1 MATPLLSTSATPP
14 VVPRSVDYP
23 ESDGRPLAE
32 TEVHIQCLI
41 DAREGLRAY
50 FREERDVHV
59 GGDLLLYY
67 EEGDPHQSVAPD
79 VFMVRGLARDEQ
91 LRVYKL
97 WEVGKPPDFVLEITS
112 RGTRFEDTGAKRGLY
127 QALGVPEYVLF
138 DPLSEYL
145 RPPLQ
150 GLRLVGD
157 EYQPIPS
164 RPDGRLVSQSLGLEL
179 QVVEGKLRFRDPRTD
194 AWLRTPE
201 EEVLARQEAE
211 RRVAGAEARVAA
223 EAEARRAAEAR
234 AARAEAELAQLRTR
248 LKQDAR

>member
-1 MATPLLSTSATPP
+1 MATQVLPRPP
-14 VVPRSVDYP
+14 AVPGPVDYP

-50 FREERDVHV
+50 FRDSPDVHV

-79 VFMVRGLARDEQ
+79 VFMVRGLSRDES

-112 RGTRFEDTGAKRGLY
+112 RGTRLEDLGAKRGLY
-127 QALGVPEYVLF
+127 QVLGVREYFLF

-150 GLRLVGD
+150 GLRLVTD
-157 EYQPIPS
+157 VYRPIQPTADGGLPS
-164 RPDGRLVSQSLGLEL
+164 ETLGLEL
-179 QVVEGKLRFRDPRTD
+179 RHVDGKLRFRDPRTG
-194 AWLRTPE
+194 AWLRTPD
-201 EEVLARQEAE
+201 EEVTARQEAE
-211 RRVAGAEARVAA
+211 SRASAA
-223 EAEARRAAEAR
+223 EALAAAEAAARQSAEAR
-234 AARAEAELAQLRTR
+234 ASIAEAEISRLRGL
-248 LKQDAR
+248 LKQ